1 MFPFFTVIC
10 ALAFVLNLAV
20 RFAGAYRP
28 DSVLTNAIA
37 AVLDLATGLLPPL
50 LFYLIYAEEKPGLA
64 SRRLW
69 DGLLA
74 AFYAIG
80 VAAAAAQAL
89 SDTSLAVL
97 MDGHSGQ
104 RTRSHAGSRRCARI
118 VGANIFPAH
127 CDAG

>member
-64 SRRLW
+64 SAGFGTDCWRRSMPSAWRRLP
-69 DGLLA
+69 
-74 AFYAIG
+74 
-80 VAAAAAQAL
+80 
-89 SDTSLAVL
+89 
-97 MDGHSGQ
+97 HK
-104 RTRSHAGSRRCARI
+104 R
-118 VGANIFPAH
+118 
-127 CDAG
+127 